1 MLQVQNIEKYYGSQ
15 NQVTKALDR
24 VSFTVE
30 DGAFIA
36 IMGASGSG
44 KTTLLNCIS
53 TIDTISAGDILL
65 DGQSIAQLSP
75 RQLAQFRRERL
86 GFVFQDC
93 NLLDTLTL
101 EENIGLALSLNH
113 ADPHSVQQRVRAIAE
128 ELEIG
133 EILDKFP
140 YQVSGG
146 QKQRAACARAMVAG
160 QSLLLAD
167 EPTGALMYAF
177 NGLVFSREIAEL
189 SAKLSSLPLVIVLA
203 SVAVVLILGWLV
215 AYITRFMLTRR
226 SRELGTYLLI
236 GLEHRQVAR
245 LFFLENLAVGAVA
258 LVLGVV
264 LGNLMFQILRAIMLA
279 LFGVEYRLSFAFSLE
294 AVGMTLLYVLLVY
307 LLALGRSRRRI
318 RRMQIHDFMELDRQN
333 ENVVIRTSRR
343 RRRVFVLSRRL
354 GAVGTVLLLAGG
366 LLFGLV
372 GAGCIIAFLYGFF
385 LSFASGVPA
394 FFEKHPG
401 RKYRGQTL
409 VIFRTLTAKL
419 ATMGVVMATISLL
432 FTATLLSEGSG
443 MVFSA
448 LFQNRMEKVSAFDLY
463 IGTKDQAHLAAYQAY
478 LDRAVPVTSA
488 RQYSIYQGENTQV
501 TTYCLEKADYHQ
513 YYDEDTLLGLSDY
526 NALRAMKGW
535 PAVTLA
541 PGTCLFHC
549 RDYLAQALTD
559 YHQPIPV
566 AGQRLTPAEVQTGE
580 LNQDLWDANGH
591 GFVIVVP
598 DQLAAARPVSH
609 SVLAAMTEQPV
620 TAEQFAALC
629 TIRDGYEEAGKDYDT
644 LYSRADQRE
653 EFAALSAMTVFP
665 LYYLALVLAMTA
677 ATILTVQQLSETDRY
692 RRQFELLRKLGM
704 DGTEMGRALRRQF
717 ALYYA
722 MPVLPAGIIGVAFVR
737 NLGGAVEPGTLTG
750 LYSPGMI
757 TAAALGLFFLLYG
770 IYILMAYTSLK
781 RTVLPE
787 P

>member
-1 MLQVQNIEKYYGSQ
+1 M
-15 NQVTKALDR
+15 
-24 VSFTVE
+24 
-30 DGAFIA
+30 
-36 IMGASGSG
+36 
-44 KTTLLNCIS
+44 
-53 TIDTISAGDILL
+53 
-65 DGQSIAQLSP
+65 
-75 RQLAQFRRERL
+75 
-86 GFVFQDC
+86 
-93 NLLDTLTL
+93 
-101 EENIGLALSLNH
+101 
-113 ADPHSVQQRVRAIAE
+113 
-128 ELEIG
+128 
-133 EILDKFP
+133 
-140 YQVSGG
+140 
-146 QKQRAACARAMVAG
+146 
-160 QSLLLAD
+160 
-167 EPTGALMYAF
+167 
-177 NGLVFSREIAEL
+177 
-189 SAKLSSLPLVIVLA
+189 
-203 SVAVVLILGWLV
+203 
-215 AYITRFMLTRR
+215 
-226 SRELGTYLLI
+226 
-236 GLEHRQVAR
+236 
-245 LFFLENLAVGAVA
+245 
-258 LVLGVV
+258 
-264 LGNLMFQILRAIMLA
+264 
-279 LFGVEYRLSFAFSLE
+279 
-294 AVGMTLLYVLLVY
+294 
-307 LLALGRSRRRI
+307 
-318 RRMQIHDFMELDRQN
+318 
-333 ENVVIRTSRR
+333 
-343 RRRVFVLSRRL
+343 
-354 GAVGTVLLLAGG
+354 
-366 LLFGLV
+366 
-372 GAGCIIAFLYGFF
+372 
-385 LSFASGVPA
+385 PA

-488 RQYSIYQGENTQV
+488 RQYSIYQGENAQV

-750 LYSPGMI
+750 LYSPGII

>member
-1 MLQVQNIEKYYGSQ
+1 MRSWTCWLCWG
-15 NQVTKALDR
+15 VTSVTLRDLSWRNARRQARDYL
-24 VSFTVE
+24 VYFVTIV
-30 DGAFIA
+30 IA
-36 IMGASGSG
+36 
-44 KTTLLNCIS
+44 T
-53 TIDTISAGDILL
+53 
-65 DGQSIAQLSP
+65 
-75 RQLAQFRRERL
+75 
-86 GFVFQDC
+86 
-93 NLLDTLTL
+93 
-101 EENIGLALSLNH
+101 
-113 ADPHSVQQRVRAIAE
+113 
-128 ELEIG
+128 
-133 EILDKFP
+133 
-140 YQVSGG
+140 
-146 QKQRAACARAMVAG
+146 
-160 QSLLLAD
+160 
-167 EPTGALMYAF
+167 ALMYAF

-343 RRRVFVLSRRL
+343 RRRVFVLSLLL

-478 LDRAVPVTSA
+478 LNRAVPVTSA
-488 RQYSIYQGENTQV
+488 RQYSIYQGENAQV

-598 DQLAAARPVSH
+598 DRLAAARPVSH

-620 TAEQFAALC
+620 TAEQ
-629 TIRDGYEEAGKDYDT
+629 
-644 LYSRADQRE
+644 
-653 EFAALSAMTVFP
+653 FAALSAMTVFP

-704 DGTEMGRALRRQF
+704 DGTEMGRVLRRQF

-750 LYSPGMI
+750 LYSPGII

>member
-1 MLQVQNIEKYYGSQ
+1 MRSWTCWLCWG
-15 NQVTKALDR
+15 VTSVTLRDLSWRNARRQARDYL
-24 VSFTVE
+24 VYFVTIV
-30 DGAFIA
+30 IA
-36 IMGASGSG
+36 
-44 KTTLLNCIS
+44 T
-53 TIDTISAGDILL
+53 
-65 DGQSIAQLSP
+65 
-75 RQLAQFRRERL
+75 
-86 GFVFQDC
+86 
-93 NLLDTLTL
+93 
-101 EENIGLALSLNH
+101 
-113 ADPHSVQQRVRAIAE
+113 
-128 ELEIG
+128 
-133 EILDKFP
+133 
-140 YQVSGG
+140 
-146 QKQRAACARAMVAG
+146 
-160 QSLLLAD
+160 
-167 EPTGALMYAF
+167 ALMYAF

-343 RRRVFVLSRRL
+343 RRRVFVLSLLL

-385 LSFASGVPA
+385 LSFASGVHA

-478 LDRAVPVTSA
+478 LNRAVPVTSA
-488 RQYSIYQGENTQV
+488 RQYSIYQGENAQV

-559 YHQPIPV
+559 YHQPISV

-598 DQLAAARPVSH
+598 DRLAAARPVSH

>member
-1 MLQVQNIEKYYGSQ
+1 MRSWTCWLCWG
-15 NQVTKALDR
+15 VTSVTLRDLSWRNARRQARDYL
-24 VSFTVE
+24 VYFVTIV
-30 DGAFIA
+30 IA
-36 IMGASGSG
+36 
-44 KTTLLNCIS
+44 T
-53 TIDTISAGDILL
+53 
-65 DGQSIAQLSP
+65 
-75 RQLAQFRRERL
+75 
-86 GFVFQDC
+86 
-93 NLLDTLTL
+93 
-101 EENIGLALSLNH
+101 
-113 ADPHSVQQRVRAIAE
+113 
-128 ELEIG
+128 
-133 EILDKFP
+133 
-140 YQVSGG
+140 
-146 QKQRAACARAMVAG
+146 
-160 QSLLLAD
+160 
-167 EPTGALMYAF
+167 ALMYAF

-343 RRRVFVLSRRL
+343 RRRVFVLSLLL

-366 LLFGLV
+366 GLLFGRV
-372 GAGCIIAFLYGFF
+372 GAGCIIACLYGFF

-448 LFQNRMEKVSAFDLY
+448 LFQNRMEKVSAFNLY
-463 IGTKDQAHLAAYQAY
+463 IGTKDRAHLAAYQA
-478 LDRAVPVTSA
+478 
-488 RQYSIYQGENTQV
+488 
-501 TTYCLEKADYHQ
+501 
-513 YYDEDTLLGLSDY
+513 
-526 NALRAMKGW
+526 
-535 PAVTLA
+535 
-541 PGTCLFHC
+541 
-549 RDYLAQALTD
+549 YLAQALTD

-750 LYSPGMI
+750 LYSPGII

>member
-1 MLQVQNIEKYYGSQ
+1 M
-15 NQVTKALDR
+15 
-24 VSFTVE
+24 
-30 DGAFIA
+30 
-36 IMGASGSG
+36 
-44 KTTLLNCIS
+44 
-53 TIDTISAGDILL
+53 
-65 DGQSIAQLSP
+65 
-75 RQLAQFRRERL
+75 
-86 GFVFQDC
+86 
-93 NLLDTLTL
+93 
-101 EENIGLALSLNH
+101 
-113 ADPHSVQQRVRAIAE
+113 
-128 ELEIG
+128 
-133 EILDKFP
+133 
-140 YQVSGG
+140 
-146 QKQRAACARAMVAG
+146 
-160 QSLLLAD
+160 
-167 EPTGALMYAF
+167 
-177 NGLVFSREIAEL
+177 
-189 SAKLSSLPLVIVLA
+189 
-203 SVAVVLILGWLV
+203 
-215 AYITRFMLTRR
+215 
-226 SRELGTYLLI
+226 
-236 GLEHRQVAR
+236 
-245 LFFLENLAVGAVA
+245 
-258 LVLGVV
+258 
-264 LGNLMFQILRAIMLA
+264 
-279 LFGVEYRLSFAFSLE
+279 
-294 AVGMTLLYVLLVY
+294 
-307 LLALGRSRRRI
+307 
-318 RRMQIHDFMELDRQN
+318 
-333 ENVVIRTSRR
+333 
-343 RRRVFVLSRRL
+343 
-354 GAVGTVLLLAGG
+354 
-366 LLFGLV
+366 
-372 GAGCIIAFLYGFF
+372 
-385 LSFASGVPA
+385 
-394 FFEKHPG
+394 
-401 RKYRGQTL
+401 
-409 VIFRTLTAKL
+409 IFRTLTAKL

-535 PAVTLA
+535 LAVTLA

-620 TAEQFAALC
+620 AAEQFAALC

-750 LYSPGMI
+750 LYSPGII

>member
-1 MLQVQNIEKYYGSQ
+1 M
-15 NQVTKALDR
+15 
-24 VSFTVE
+24 
-30 DGAFIA
+30 
-36 IMGASGSG
+36 
-44 KTTLLNCIS
+44 
-53 TIDTISAGDILL
+53 
-65 DGQSIAQLSP
+65 
-75 RQLAQFRRERL
+75 
-86 GFVFQDC
+86 
-93 NLLDTLTL
+93 
-101 EENIGLALSLNH
+101 
-113 ADPHSVQQRVRAIAE
+113 
-128 ELEIG
+128 
-133 EILDKFP
+133 
-140 YQVSGG
+140 
-146 QKQRAACARAMVAG
+146 
-160 QSLLLAD
+160 
-167 EPTGALMYAF
+167 
-177 NGLVFSREIAEL
+177 
-189 SAKLSSLPLVIVLA
+189 
-203 SVAVVLILGWLV
+203 
-215 AYITRFMLTRR
+215 
-226 SRELGTYLLI
+226 
-236 GLEHRQVAR
+236 
-245 LFFLENLAVGAVA
+245 
-258 LVLGVV
+258 
-264 LGNLMFQILRAIMLA
+264 
-279 LFGVEYRLSFAFSLE
+279 
-294 AVGMTLLYVLLVY
+294 
-307 LLALGRSRRRI
+307 
-318 RRMQIHDFMELDRQN
+318 
-333 ENVVIRTSRR
+333 
-343 RRRVFVLSRRL
+343 
-354 GAVGTVLLLAGG
+354 
-366 LLFGLV
+366 

-463 IGTKDQAHLAAYQAY
+463 IGTKDRAHLAAYQAY

-488 RQYSIYQGENTQV
+488 RQYSIYQGENAQV